1 MGGRGSPSGISGAS
15 PSPQQRR
22 LMNNL
27 VKRNAKET
35 ARGFPIQNLR
45 KIKMVQ

>member
-1 MGGRGSPSGISGAS
+1 MGGRGGNSGISGRGSPSGISSAS

-27 VKRNAKET
+27 VKRNAK
-35 ARGFPIQNLR
+35 
-45 KIKMVQ
+45 